1 MLDYKGKV
9 YLVGM
14 DGFGSELT
22 HMGMTFTGPGADLIQ
37 GEPSEWAK
45 MKLDPEVSCLL
56 HVY

>member
-45 MKLDPEVSCLL
+45 MKLDPEVS
-56 HVY
+56 